1 MRKKRVLVTGG
12 AGFVGSHIVERLAPA
27 AIVSVLDDFSR
38 GQPDWVPDDV
48 DAVYRVDVRDRARVF
63 DAFAEF
69 RPTCVLHLAA
79 LHFIPAV
86 DDSPRIAEA
95 INVAGTDNV
104 ANAVVHHAVE
114 QVVFASTAA
123 VYPDHDRP
131 LSEAQPVAP
140 IDLYGRTKVAGEQ
153 ILRKAAAVSGAS
165 TTFARLFNVVG
176 HRETNPHVF
185 PEIVEQLRGGAEE
198 LALGNVET
206 ARDFIDARDV
216 ASALERL
223 MELAPPGVSAYNVGS
238 GRAVSV
244 REVVAAC
251 SAILG
256 TRIRIVQD
264 PLRLRPV
271 DRRLLVADNRKLR
284 ACSWFPRYTLEDTLA
299 ELLTVTPAGSG
310 V

>member
-1 MRKKRVLVTGG
+1 MYERRSRPGPRLKDPSSVPFTTIMFRLSRGITMRPIGCPTAAVRRSRAAARPSARAPAPGPWRASAGPPECLSRPQGRRMRKKRVLVTGG

-123 VYPDHDRP
+123 VYPDYDRP
-131 LSEAQPVAP
+131 LSEEQPVAP

-165 TTFARLFNVVG
+165 Q
-176 HRETNPHVF
+176 H
-185 PEIVEQLRGGAEE
+185 
-198 LALGNVET
+198 
-206 ARDFIDARDV
+206 
-216 ASALERL
+216 
-223 MELAPPGVSAYNVGS
+223 
-238 GRAVSV
+238 
-244 REVVAAC
+244 
-251 SAILG
+251 
-256 TRIRIVQD
+256 
-264 PLRLRPV
+264 
-271 DRRLLVADNRKLR
+271 
-284 ACSWFPRYTLEDTLA
+284 
-299 ELLTVTPAGSG
+299 
-310 V
+310 